1 MEALKENNADEIYRL
16 IDQVYREI
24 LQSSEQVSW
33 KDNILYTL
41 GLEIEENEEA
51 FGPILKVG
59 FLDMSFRNSFYCDG
73 EILWFDQEWVLEAV
87 PAKFILYY
95 ALTLLCYSYPQLEQ
109 CCPSPDVIK
118 RYHME
123 NAYEAFKEFQELFG
137 YLVADEAQVVTGGTF
152 LIDGTVD
159 YISNVKKLMK

>member
-1 MEALKENNADEIYRL
+1 M
-16 IDQVYREI
+16 
-24 LQSSEQVSW
+24 
-33 KDNILYTL
+33 
-41 GLEIEENEEA
+41 
-51 FGPILKVG
+51 
-59 FLDMSFRNSFYCDG
+59 
-73 EILWFDQEWVLEAV
+73 EAV

-95 ALTLLCYSYPQLEQ
+95 ALTLLYYSYPQLEQ

-159 YISNVKKLMK
+159 YISNVKKLMKKWYMMRCWAKEIAWMIRYKNQ